1 MQFHSVYR
9 IYLDNCLAV
18 GDATTPIPNC
28 SLELLGLELRF
39 FGATITDEL
48 DVNVSHVIVNARLV
62 HFIFRIIHYIID
74 FIKKN
79 KNKNYITMWNIE
91 KWHNLERKC
100 NKYNL

>member
-1 MQFHSVYR
+1 MQFHSIYR

-18 GDATTPIPNC
+18 GDATTQIPNC

-62 HFIFRIIHYIID
+62 HFIFSLMHYVID
-74 FIKKN
+74 FIKK
-79 KNKNYITMWNIE
+79 KKIMTMWNIE